1 MATLDLWIS
10 NYLNDCCYRKRL
22 DIKTLRAYQSDLHDF
37 ASYITNCRADF
48 LDKHTISDYVNE
60 LHRKRSPRT
69 VKRKIASMRAF
80 YHYLVYEELV
90 ETDPFYRLDLS
101 FRLPSQLPRYIPA
114 HMLKDFY
121 NTLYATGTEH
131 QSRHKRKCALRDI
144 AVMELLI
151 ASGLRISELCG
162 LTSDAVNL
170 SENEIRIHG
179 KGNKERIIQLTEPV
193 TISALKEYYMI
204 FSQEIQNTGFFFVNN
219 CGRRLTDQSV
229 RNMIN
234 RIAREAEIPLHL
246 TPHMFR
252 HSFATFLVNQD
263 VDIRCIQELLGHSSI
278 KTTEIYTHV
287 NLAKQKEILINK
299 NPRKMIC

>member
-37 ASYITNCRADF
+37 AVYITNHNVDF
-48 LDKHTISDYVNE
+48 LDKHSISDYVNE

-193 TISALKEYYMI
+193 TISALKEYYTI

-287 NLAKQKEILINK
+287 NLTKQKEILINK

>member
-10 NYLNDCCYRKRL
+10 TYLNDCCYRKRL
-22 DIKTLRAYQSDLHDF
+22 DIKTLKAYQSDLHDF
-37 ASYITNCRADF
+37 ASYITNRNADF
-48 LDKHTISDYVNE
+48 LDKHAISEYVNE
-60 LHRKRSPRT
+60 LHRKKSPRT

-90 ETDPFYRLDLS
+90 GTDPFYRLDLS

-114 HMLKDFY
+114 HMLNDFY
-121 NTLYATGTEH
+121 STLYATGSANRHPH
-131 QSRHKRKCALRDI
+131 QRKCALRDI

-193 TISALKEYYMI
+193 TISALKEYYTS
-204 FSQEIQNTGFFFVNN
+204 FSQEIQNTGFFFINN

>member
-1 MATLDLWIS
+1 ML
-10 NYLNDCCYRKRL
+10 K
-22 DIKTLRAYQSDLHDF
+22 KF
-37 ASYITNCRADF
+37 YITLYQTNSNPS
-48 LDKHTISDYVNE
+48 SDY
-60 LHRKRSPRT
+60 K
-69 VKRKIASMRAF
+69 
-80 YHYLVYEELV
+80 
-90 ETDPFYRLDLS
+90 
-101 FRLPSQLPRYIPA
+101 Q
-114 HMLKDFY
+114 
-121 NTLYATGTEH
+121 
-131 QSRHKRKCALRDI
+131 KCAVRNI

-162 LTSDAVNL
+162 LTADAVNL

-179 KGNKERIIQLTEPV
+179 KGNKERVIQLTESV
-193 TISALKEYYMI
+193 TISALNRYSILYAK
-204 FSQEIQNTGFFFVNN
+204 EIQETGFFFINN
-219 CGRRLTDQSV
+219 RGRHLTDQSV
-229 RNMIN
+229 RNMIDH
-234 RIAREAEIPLHL
+234 IAKEAQIPLHL

>member
-10 NYLNDCCYRKRL
+10 NYMKDCRYRKCL
-22 DIKTLRAYQSDLHDF
+22 DNKTLRAYRSDLNDF
-37 ASYITNCRADF
+37 ALYITNYNANF
-48 LDKHTISDYVNE
+48 LDKHSISAYVND
-60 LHRKRSPRT
+60 LHLNKSPRT
-69 VKRKIASMRAF
+69 VKRKIASIRAF

-114 HMLKDFY
+114 HMLKKFY
-121 NTLYATGTEH
+121 ITLYQTNSNPSSDYK
-131 QSRHKRKCALRDI
+131 QKCAVRNI

-162 LTSDAVNL
+162 LTADAVNL

-179 KGNKERIIQLTEPV
+179 KGNKERVIQLTESI
-193 TISALKEYYMI
+193 TISALNRYSILYAK
-204 FSQEIQNTGFFFVNN
+204 EIQETGFFFINN
-219 CGRRLTDQSV
+219 RGRHLTDQSV
-229 RNMIN
+229 RNMIDH
-234 RIAREAEIPLHL
+234 IAKEAQIPLHL

>member
-1 MATLDLWIS
+1 
-10 NYLNDCCYRKRL
+10 
-22 DIKTLRAYQSDLHDF
+22 
-37 ASYITNCRADF
+37 
-48 LDKHTISDYVNE
+48 
-60 LHRKRSPRT
+60 
-69 VKRKIASMRAF
+69 MRAF

-101 FRLPSQLPRYIPA
+101 FRLPSQLPRYIPV
-114 HMLKDFY
+114 HMLNDFY
-121 NTLYATGTEH
+121 STLYATGSVTRSPH
-131 QSRHKRKCALRDI
+131 QRKCALRDI

-193 TISALKEYYMI
+193 TISALKAYYTI
-204 FSQEIQNTGFFFVNN
+204 FSQEIRDTGFFFVNN